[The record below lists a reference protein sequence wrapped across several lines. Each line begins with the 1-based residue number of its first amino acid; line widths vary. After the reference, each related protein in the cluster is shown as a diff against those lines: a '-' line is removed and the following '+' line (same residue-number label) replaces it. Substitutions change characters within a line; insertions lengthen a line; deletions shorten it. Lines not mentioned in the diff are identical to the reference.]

1 MDKTGKKVIMDN
13 DVMLRGLKLW
23 WGIMESDNNKAT
35 LTTFLDNVVS
45 GVSSA
50 ILGSSTTEGVF
61 LSQQVA
67 DGFAKSGFAS
77 YQWYLEN
84 KKLLKVDF

>member
-1 MDKTGKKVIMDN
+1 
-13 DVMLRGLKLW
+13 
-23 WGIMESDNNKAT
+23 MESDSNKTT
-35 LTTFLDNVVS
+35 LSTFLDNAVS
-45 GVSSA
+45 GISSA
-50 ILGSSTTEGVF
+50 ILGSSATEGAF

-84 KKLLKVDF
+84 KKLL